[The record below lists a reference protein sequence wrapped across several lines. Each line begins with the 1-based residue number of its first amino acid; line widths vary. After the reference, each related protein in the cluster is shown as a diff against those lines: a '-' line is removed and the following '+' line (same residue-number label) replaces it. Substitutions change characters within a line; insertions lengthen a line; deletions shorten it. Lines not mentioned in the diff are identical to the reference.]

1 MADYHVVDNGEM
13 LACDFV
19 DCLMRIRLQ
28 EIVKDL
34 EGYIEEG
41 TAQPSDKKVIK
52 AAEVILGYI
61 TWIKT

>member
-19 DCLMRIRLQ
+19 DCLMRARLQ

-34 EGYIEEG
+34 KEYIADG
-41 TAQPSDKKVIK
+41 TAEPMDKKVIK

-61 TWIKT
+61 T

>member
-34 EGYIEEG
+34 ESYIEEG
-41 TAQPSDKKVIK
+41 IADPMDKKVIK

-61 TWIKT
+61 T

>member
-34 EGYIEEG
+34 ESYIEEG
-41 TAQPSDKKVIK
+41 IADPGDKKVIK

-61 TWIKT
+61 T

>member
-1 MADYHVVDNGEM
+1 MADYHIVDNGEM

-28 EIVKDL
+28 EIIQEL
-34 EGYIEEG
+34 TGYIEDKVAE
-41 TAQPSDKKVIK
+41 PSDKKVIK

-61 TWIKT
+61 T

>member
-34 EGYIEEG
+34 EEYIADV
-41 TAQPSDKKVIK
+41 TADPMDKKVIK

-61 TWIKT
+61 T

>member
-19 DCLMRIRLQ
+19 DCLMRVRLQ
-28 EIVKDL
+28 EIIKDL

-41 TAQPSDKKVIK
+41 IADPMDKKVIK

-61 TWIKT
+61 T

>member
-19 DCLMRIRLQ
+19 DCLMRARLE
-28 EIVKDL
+28 EIIEDL
-34 EGYIEEG
+34 KGYIEDKVAEPG
-41 TAQPSDKKVIK
+41 DKKVIK

-61 TWIKT
+61 T

>member
-34 EGYIEEG
+34 EEYIADG
-41 TAQPSDKKVIK
+41 TAEPGDKKVIK

-61 TWIKT
+61 T

>member
-1 MADYHVVDNGEM
+1 MADYHIVDNGEM

-28 EIVKDL
+28 EIVQDMK
-34 EGYIEEG
+34 GYIEEG

-52 AAEVILGYI
+52 AAETILAYI
-61 TWIKT
+61 T

>member
-34 EGYIEEG
+34 ESYIEEG
-41 TAQPSDKKVIK
+41 IADPSDKKVIK

-61 TWIKT
+61 T

>member
-1 MADYHVVDNGEM
+1 MDDYHVVDNGEM

-19 DCLMRIRLQ
+19 DCLMHIRLQ

-34 EGYIEEG
+34 KGYIEEG
-41 TAQPSDKKVIK
+41 TADPKDKKVIK

-61 TWIKT
+61 T

>member
-28 EIVKDL
+28 EIIKDL

-41 TAQPSDKKVIK
+41 IADPMDKKVIK

-61 TWIKT
+61 T

>member
-41 TAQPSDKKVIK
+41 TAEPADKKVIK

-61 TWIKT
+61 T

>member
-13 LACDFV
+13 LACDFI

-34 EGYIEEG
+34 EEYIADG
-41 TAQPSDKKVIK
+41 TAEPSDKKVIK

-61 TWIKT
+61 T

>member
-28 EIVKDL
+28 EIIEELKT
-34 EGYIEEG
+34 YIEDKVAE
-41 TAQPSDKKVIK
+41 PSDKKVIK
-52 AAEVILGYI
+52 AAEVIIG
-61 TWIKT
+61 

>member
-41 TAQPSDKKVIK
+41 IADPMDKKVIK

-61 TWIKT
+61 T

>member
-34 EGYIEEG
+34 EGYSEEG
-41 TAQPSDKKVIK
+41 IADPMDKKVIK

-61 TWIKT
+61 T

>member
-1 MADYHVVDNGEM
+1 MADYHIVDNGEM

-41 TAQPSDKKVIK
+41 IADPMDKKVIK

-61 TWIKT
+61 T

>member
-1 MADYHVVDNGEM
+1 MADYHVVDKGEM

-34 EGYIEEG
+34 EGYIADG
-41 TAQPSDKKVIK
+41 TAEPADKKVIK

-61 TWIKT
+61 T

>member
-19 DCLMRIRLQ
+19 DCLMRVRLQ
-28 EIVKDL
+28 EIIKDL
-34 EGYIEEG
+34 ESYIEEG
-41 TAQPSDKKVIK
+41 IADPMDKKVIK

-61 TWIKT
+61 T

>member
-1 MADYHVVDNGEM
+1 MADYYVVDNGEM

-28 EIVKDL
+28 EIVNDL
-34 EGYIEEG
+34 KGYIEEG
-41 TAQPSDKKVIK
+41 TDEPNEKKVIK

-61 TWIKT
+61 T

>member
-28 EIVKDL
+28 EIVEEL
-34 EGYIEEG
+34 QMYIADGVAEP
-41 TAQPSDKKVIK
+41 QDKKVIK
-52 AAEVILGYI
+52 AAEVIIGYI
-61 TWIKT
+61 T

>member
-13 LACDFV
+13 LSCDFV

-41 TAQPSDKKVIK
+41 TAKPADKKVVK

-61 TWIKT
+61 T

>member
-28 EIVKDL
+28 EIVADL
-34 EGYIEEG
+34 KGYIEEG
-41 TAQPSDKKVIK
+41 TADPHEKKVVK
-52 AAEVILGYI
+52 AA
-61 TWIKT
+61 

>member
-34 EGYIEEG
+34 ESYIEEG
-41 TAQPSDKKVIK
+41 IADPADKKVIK

-61 TWIKT
+61 T

>member
-41 TAQPSDKKVIK
+41 IADPMDKKVIE

-61 TWIKT
+61 T

>member
-1 MADYHVVDNGEM
+1 MADYHIVDNGEM

-28 EIVKDL
+28 EIIQEL
-34 EGYIEEG
+34 TGYIEDKVAKPG
-41 TAQPSDKKVIK
+41 DKKVIK

-61 TWIKT
+61 T

>member
-41 TAQPSDKKVIK
+41 IADPSDKKVIK

-61 TWIKT
+61 T